1 MPYPNPTNQGTDGA
15 FYIGPF
21 SNVISPRTMPSFAC
35 CAMQCAYVLLMV
47 HAKTQTMYS
56 TWSMESG
63 SLANDLLSRLQQG
76 ILSILGTLENYGTA
90 FEALGGMRGTF

>member
-1 MPYPNPTNQGTDGA
+1 
-15 FYIGPF
+15 
-21 SNVISPRTMPSFAC
+21 
-35 CAMQCAYVLLMV
+35 MQCAYVLLMV

-56 TWSMESG
+56 TWSTDAG

-90 FEALGGMRGTF
+90 FEALSGMRGMFVTALCCTCCCLLILVTDQIRDKVYSSITFDT